1 MTRLSEIETFA
12 LRLKQARIAE
22 KLSMDGLC
30 AKVGG
35 AVSKQAISKYE
46 SSKMMPST
54 EILDALAVALCKDR
68 EYFFRPFR
76 FELSEFEI
84 SFRKK
89 SGVTKKDEAALK
101 VQIQDKIERY
111 LEVEEILGRDVKVEL
126 PGGYRN
132 ILSADDMRQ
141 CAKKLRK
148 EWGLGDNAI
157 VNVADLLEENGIK
170 MIRIEA
176 SDTFDGLSGIVN
188 GKHYIVVVNRGKR
201 NQERIRFTEL
211 HEVGHLLFNKNM
223 NQVLKPSERE
233 KLCNAF
239 AGEML
244 LPTEIL
250 LNSFSRS
257 KRISFEEI
265 VSLQKKYGISIDAI
279 IYSLWEAKIINDSR
293 YRSYWIRKKMDRNF
307 KDIMEKSRFSEDF
320 IDKYETMVYN
330 ALANELISVGK
341 AASLLD
347 CPVTELVRR
356 MDFV

>member
-111 LEVEEILGRDVKVEL
+111 LEVEEILGRDVKVEI
-126 PGGYRN
+126 PNGSVSISSVN
-132 ILSADDMRQ
+132 EMRR
-141 CAKKLRK
+141 CAMKLRS
-148 EWGLGDNAI
+148 EWGLGNNSI
-157 VNVADLLEENGIK
+157 VNVSDLLEEKGIK
-170 MIRIEA
+170 IIRTGA
-176 SDTFDGLSGIVN
+176 SDSFDGLSGIVN
-188 GKHYIVVVNRGKR
+188 GKHYIIVVN
-201 NQERIRFTEL
+201 ERKNHHERMRFTEL
-211 HEVGHLLFNKNM
+211 HEVGHLMFNKFFERS
-223 NQVLKPSERE
+223 LKSIEKE
-233 KLCNAF
+233 KLCHAF
-239 AGEML
+239 ASEML
-244 LPTEIL
+244 LPSEIL
-250 LNSFSRS
+250 LEKFSSNR
-257 KRISFEEI
+257 RISFEEV

-307 KDIMEKSRFSEDF
+307 KDVMEKSRFSEDF